1 MRSPDFD
8 FYIFGIR
15 RSWGFQNGMS
25 LTSPNFFLELILVHM
40 WAARSNGREIPK
52 QFCKT
57 KFEKPK
63 SINGQFESL
72 LFTFEPLECDNK
84 EDICYWN
91 LEFIDRN
98 QSIIVLVF

>member
-1 MRSPDFD
+1 MP
-8 FYIFGIR
+8 
-15 RSWGFQNGMS
+15 
-25 LTSPNFFLELILVHM
+25 
-40 WAARSNGREIPK
+40 AARSNSREIPK

-84 EDICYWN
+84 EDLCYWN

-98 QSIIVLVF
+98 QSIIVLVFFSLLLAGRAGKKMRLRLFCLVRI